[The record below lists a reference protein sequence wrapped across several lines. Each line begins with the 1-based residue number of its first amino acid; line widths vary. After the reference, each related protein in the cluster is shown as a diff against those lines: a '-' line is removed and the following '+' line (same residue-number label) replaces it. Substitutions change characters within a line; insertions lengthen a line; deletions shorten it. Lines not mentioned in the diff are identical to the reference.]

1 MAERRMF
8 ARAVV
13 DSDLFLDMPL
23 STQALYFHLGMHGD
37 DDGFV
42 SNPRKIQRMIGASDD
57 DMKLLIAKGFVIIF
71 ESGVVVLRHWKIH
84 NYIQA
89 DRYKPTL
96 YTTEKALLLCEKGK
110 AYAFLSD
117 SDTCCIQPVSNLD
130 TSCTRRIG
138 KASLG
143 EIREGKD
150 RPPISPTGEKPRRKA
165 APRADGLFE
174 QFWMVY
180 PRKVAKQNAEKAWN
194 KLNPDETLAQQI
206 ITAVERFRLDP
217 QWLKDN
223 GQFIP
228 HAATFLNGR
237 RWEDETEVK
246 THGINGNPDA
256 EWDEGLDEEGREE
269 LRRIYARECMGL

>member
-8 ARAVV
+8 ARAVI

-42 SNPRKIQRMIGASDD
+42 ANPRKIQRMIGASDD
-57 DMKLLIAKGFVIIF
+57 DMKLLIVKGFVIIF

-89 DRYKPTL
+89 DRYKSTL
-96 YTTEKALLLCEKGK
+96 YTTEKSLLSCEKGK
-110 AYAFLSD
+110 PYAFLSD

-130 TSCTRRIG
+130 TSCTRSIG
-138 KASLG
+138 KGSLG
-143 EIREGKD
+143 ELREEKGK
-150 RPPISPTGEKPRRKA
+150 PPISPTGEKPRRKA

-174 QFWMVY
+174 RFWTVY

-217 QWLKDN
+217 QWTKDN

-246 THGINGNPDA
+246 TRGINGNPDA
-256 EWDEGLDEEGREE
+256 EWDDGLDEEGREAI
-269 LRRIYARECMGL
+269 RQIYARECMGL